1 MYRLPREYI
10 LSKRTRPKSN
20 TKSYLIFAVGIFTLI
35 LQMLN
40 SI

>member
-10 LSKRTRPKSN
+10 FSKRTRQKSN
-20 TKSYLIFAVGIFTLI
+20 FKSYLIFVLGIFTLI